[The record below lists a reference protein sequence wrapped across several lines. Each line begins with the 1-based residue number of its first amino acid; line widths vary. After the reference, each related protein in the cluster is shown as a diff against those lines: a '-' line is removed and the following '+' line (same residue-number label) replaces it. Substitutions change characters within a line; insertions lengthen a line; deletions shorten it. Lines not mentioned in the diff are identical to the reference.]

1 MSLPPNLPLRWVE
14 LDVGLIRR
22 ALEAQAELGDE
33 IDLRAD
39 AFGFGRP
46 LVERLAGS
54 LGLRPGAGGAAWI
67 IEAHRLGAQRLHC
80 QVVNVKEVP
89 AGTAV
94 SYGGHYVTSSASR
107 LALCS
112 AGFADGVPRL
122 NPVGGFVEIGGHTFP
137 IAGRI
142 AMDQLIVDIGTHD
155 VSVGDGVTVWGGL
168 VSLEQWSGWSARS
181 IEAIG
186 SGIAQRVQ
194 RQVVGT

>member
-33 IDLRAD
+33 VDLRAD
-39 AFGFGRP
+39 AYGFGRL
-46 LVERLAGS
+46 LVEPLAAS
-54 LGLRPGAGGAAWI
+54 LGLRPGAGGVWI
-67 IEAHRLGAQRLHC
+67 VEAHRLGAQRLHC

-89 AGTAV
+89 AGTSV
-94 SYGGHYVTSSASR
+94 SYGGHYVTPSASR

-122 NPVGGFVEIGGHTFP
+122 NPVGGVVEIGRHTFP

-142 AMDQLIVDIGTHD
+142 AMDQLIVDVGTHD
-155 VSVGDGVTVWGGL
+155 VSVGADVTVWGGL
-168 VSLEQWSGWSARS
+168 VSLEQWSGWAARS

-194 RQVVGT
+194 RQVVGR

>member
-1 MSLPPNLPLRWVE
+1 MNLPPNLLLRWVE

-33 IDLRAD
+33 VDLRGD
-39 AFGFGRP
+39 AYGFGRL
-46 LVERLAGS
+46 LVEPLAAS
-54 LGLRPGAGGAAWI
+54 LGLRPGAGGAWI
-67 IEAHRLGAQRLHC
+67 VEAHRLGAQRLYC

-122 NPVGGFVEIGGHTFP
+122 NPVGGLVEIGGHALP

-142 AMDQLIVDIGTHD
+142 AMDQLIVDVGTHD
-155 VSVGDGVTVWGGL
+155 VSVGDEVTVWGGL